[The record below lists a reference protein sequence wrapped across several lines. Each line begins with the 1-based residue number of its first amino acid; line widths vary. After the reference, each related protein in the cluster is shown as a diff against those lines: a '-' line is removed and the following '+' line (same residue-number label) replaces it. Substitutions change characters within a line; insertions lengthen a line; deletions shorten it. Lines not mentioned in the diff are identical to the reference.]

1 MLKYHFKIHNAEEGG
16 YWAECVEI
24 EGCRTQGD
32 SKEELMKNMKEV
44 LNLCLDEPA
53 ESKDILSMPNNKI
66 KGQDIVEVEANIN
79 IVFAMLLRQERL
91 KNNMTQKEVAEKLGY
106 KSDYAYRKLED
117 SRYANPSI
125 KTIQKLRKVLPGLP
139 LF

>member
-1 MLKYHFKIHNAEEGG
+1 
-16 YWAECVEI
+16 
-24 EGCRTQGD
+24 
-32 SKEELMKNMKEV
+32 MKEV